1 MQNTQNIGFKEEF
14 IESEALYRRIYSEYP
29 FGIYQKTSPNQ
40 SGVTFTII
48 HRYYLLNDLCET
60 HYDGYTKFGDAYK
73 EMRKKIATMHREEQK
88 RLRRILK
95 EKQNA

>member
-14 IESEALYRRIYSEYP
+14 IESESLYRRIYSEYP
-29 FGIYQKTSPNQ
+29 FSIYQKSTPGQYN
-40 SGVTFTII
+40 VTFTII
-48 HRYYLLNDLCET
+48 HRYKIMDDIAET
-60 HYDGYTKFGDAYK
+60 HYDGYTKFAYAYRA
-73 EMRKKIATMHREEQK
+73 MRKKIANMHREEQK